1 MKRSVPIILAVL
13 LLTACENTVEPV
25 VEDAEVRYAVYGFL
39 DMRTERQVIRVESLR
54 PTILSE
60 GTVLEDVQV
69 TVIEEGTGMRTSF
82 RDSMATAEDGS
93 PVSLFVAD
101 LTLLPGRSYRL
112 EVTRPGELPTVARTR
127 IPATPVLQFGQTTGS
142 VADLAQTLYLLG
154 VNGAPEAAT
163 IYYTVVAPTVEDP
176 VTVPVNYG
184 RLTTTP
190 VADLSF
196 PVNYFLDRF
205 IVMNAL
211 QLNLDVPGV
220 RFLRL
225 EMSFDLPSEEWGQ
238 VEPRNI
244 DRGHGFFASVGRY
257 HYSWLLDRQSVETLG
272 WIDEQ
277 HRE

>member
-1 MKRSVPIILAVL
+1 MKRAVPIILAVL

-60 GTVLEDVQV
+60 GTVLDEVEV
-69 TVIEEGTGMRTSF
+69 TAIEEGTGMRTTF
-82 RDSMATAEDGS
+82 RDSTATAADGS

-101 LTLLPGRSYRL
+101 FKPLPGRAYRL
-112 EVTRPGELPTVARTR
+112 EVARPGELPTVARTR
-127 IPATPVLQFGQTTGS
+127 IPDTPVLQFGQTSGT
-142 VADLAQTLYLLG
+142 VADLAQTLYLVG
-154 VNGAPEAAT
+154 INGAPEAAT
-163 IYYTVVAPTVEDP
+163 VYYTVVAPTVEDP
-176 VTVPVNYG
+176 VTIPVNYG
-184 RLTTTP
+184 RLSTTP
-190 VADLSF
+190 VSDLTF
-196 PVNYFLDRF
+196 PVNYYLDRF

-220 RFLRL
+220 RFLKL
-225 EMSFDLPSEEWGQ
+225 EMSFDLPSAEWGS

-244 DRGHGFFASVGRY
+244 ERGHGFFASVGRY
-257 HYSWLLDRQSVETLG
+257 RYSWLLDRQSVETLG